1 MHILTFAISKNVN
14 LIYNAKITLKWLYKM
29 IQLSQKMSEF
39 IILACTFLLLIFP
52 SIGCSLPLQTVQNVE
67 LKRYVGQWYDIAHYP
82 NKYQDGCQDSTV
94 RFSLRDD
101 GEIDV
106 LNSCQDKHKG
116 VLHHADGHG
125 WVTDAP
131 NNARLKVSYFW
142 PFRKEYMIIDQG
154 KEYDYSVI
162 CTTDRKNLWIIART
176 PNISKDVFDKIL
188 LNLEKQEFH
197 RDKLIKTEHTKHE
210 IVLNDK
216 QRKD

>member
-1 MHILTFAISKNVN
+1 MFITTKKISAYSVV
-14 LIYNAKITLKWLYKM
+14 LAFLS
-29 IQLSQKMSEF
+29 IQFYL
-39 IILACTFLLLIFP
+39 P
-52 SIGCSLPLQTVQNVE
+52 SIGFSASLQPVQHVE

-94 RFSLRDD
+94 RFSLRDN

-106 LNSCQDKHKG
+106 LNSCQDKQNG
-116 VLHHADGHG
+116 TLHHADGHG
-125 WVTDAP
+125 WVIDAP
-131 NNARLKVSYFW
+131 NNARLKISYFW

-154 KEYDYSVI
+154 KDYDYSVI

-176 PNISKDVFDKIL
+176 PNISKDVFDRIL

-197 RDKLIKTEHTKHE
+197 RDNLIKTEHTKHE

-216 QRKD
+216 KRKD